1 MKFAGLCLLAILFA
15 PISVQA
21 EMIEPISMTTEF
33 GAAGTTA
40 QVYVKVVFLKRNSG
54 TPITGLT
61 TTNIRPFLMTEKTL
75 NPSSYA
81 WTTTPY
87 NMSYTLVP
95 STDPYKPGLYTLIL
109 KPIGGKVWGPSTSIY
124 TVRALVKGTSPA
136 DYGTIEIVLASGG

>member
-75 NPSSYA
+75 NPWRITSEMGQASRQQREQLHGRRLL
-81 WTTTPY
+81 
-87 NMSYTLVP
+87 S
-95 STDPYKPGLYTLIL
+95 GF
-109 KPIGGKVWGPSTSIY
+109 GGGWS
-124 TVRALVKGTSPA
+124 
-136 DYGTIEIVLASGG
+136 